1 MAPGVA
7 LIWLPRNGEI
17 VGKIPASQDNRR
29 WLRRTVDVR
38 SPYFD
43 NRGYWHL
50 PRTCLGRLVMAAIDR
65 YGYVV
70 LCRDMSKLSR
80 CSRKCQ
86 EATGLE
92 CNCSCRGTH
101 HGEEDP
107 DGWFERVGDVIVDER
122 GDFTRTFIAYG
133 PKGSSAGAVIYGGQL
148 QGRRYRVDR
157 AGRKGWPKASAFMC
171 AGCLTAPA
179 KVWDHCHRHG
189 YVRAP
194 LCNTCNTRYWSGWH
208 PQYGRTTPSNNL
220 DTTYYRWCLQ
230 YDVEGQ
236 HPCSS

>member
-1 MAPGVA
+1 MDGRVVVAPGVA
-7 LIWLPRNGEI
+7 LIWLPWDGEAMA
-17 VGKIPASQDNRR
+17 KIPASQGNRR
-29 WLRRTVDVR
+29 WLHRTVDIR
-38 SPYFD
+38 SPHLD

-70 LCRDMSKLSR
+70 LCRDMSELSR
-80 CSRKCQ
+80 CTRKCQ

-92 CNCSCRGTH
+92 CNCSCRGAH

-122 GDFTRTFIAYG
+122 GEFTRTFITYG
-133 PKGSSAGAVIYGGQL
+133 PKGS
-148 QGRRYRVDR
+148 
-157 AGRKGWPKASAFMC
+157 C

-179 KVWDHCHRHG
+179 RVWDHCHRHG

-194 LCNTCNTRYWSGWH
+194 LCNTCYWSGWH
-208 PQYGRTTPSNNL
+208 PQYGRTTPSSNL
-220 DTTYYRWCLQ
+220 DTTYYRWCPQ
-230 YDVEGQ
+230 YDAEGQ